1 VNPTDTPSEILTTL
15 NEFAG
20 FDPDEEI
27 QIYEV
32 GLCFRIY
39 FYLLCNFIKLKLG
52 SLFLHAHKPYT
63 LLLSL
68 G

>member
-20 FDPDEEI
+20 FDTDEEI

-32 GLCFRIY
+32 GLCFLIY
-39 FYLLCNFIKLKLG
+39 FL
-52 SLFLHAHKPYT
+52 STVQLHKT
-63 LLLSL
+63 
-68 G
+68 

>member
-1 VNPTDTPSEILTTL
+1 VNPTGTPSEILTRL
-15 NEFAG
+15 NELAG
-20 FDPDEEI
+20 YDPDEEI
-27 QIYEV
+27 KIYEV
-32 GLCFRIY
+32 GFCFLIY

-52 SLFLHAHKPYT
+52 SLFLHAQKPYT